1 LVVECERF
9 SVYQLV
15 VQAFAHRLHDVTF
28 FEVGVLLT
36 ELGRADKLLF
46 ELEFMLERV
55 VDVPD
60 ETFCRRTYKLI
71 NALVV

>member
-1 LVVECERF
+1 
-9 SVYQLV
+9 
-15 VQAFAHRLHDVTF
+15 
-28 FEVGVLLT
+28 VGVLLT

-46 ELEFMLERV
+46 ELEFVLERV

-60 ETFCRRTYKLI
+60 ETFCRRTYELI

>member
-28 FEVGVLLT
+28 LEVGVLLAK
-36 ELGRADKLLF
+36 LGRADKLLF
-46 ELEFMLERV
+46 ELKFVLERV

-60 ETFCRRTYKLI
+60 ETFCGRTNELI
-71 NALVV
+71 NAFVI

>member
-28 FEVGVLLT
+28 FEVGILLT
-36 ELGRADKLLF
+36 KLGRADKLLF
-46 ELEFMLERV
+46 ELEFVLERV
-55 VDVPD
+55 VNVPD
-60 ETFCRRTYKLI
+60 ETFCGRTYELI

>member
-9 SVYQLV
+9 CVYQLV
-15 VQAFAHRLHDVTF
+15 VQAFAHRLHDVAF
-28 FEVGVLLT
+28 FEVGVLLAQ
-36 ELGRADKLLF
+36 LGRADKLLF
-46 ELEFMLERV
+46 ELKFVLERV

-60 ETFCRRTYKLI
+60 ETFCGRTYKLI